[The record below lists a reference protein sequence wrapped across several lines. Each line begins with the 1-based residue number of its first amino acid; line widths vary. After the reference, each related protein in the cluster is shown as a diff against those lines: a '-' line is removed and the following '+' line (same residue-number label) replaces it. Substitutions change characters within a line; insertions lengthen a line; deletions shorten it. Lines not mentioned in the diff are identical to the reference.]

1 MRETPTLAHLEQALA
16 DEFRRDGYPVHQ
28 HEGMSFI
35 RIVHTT
41 EHGEDIM
48 TEINLTRL
56 AEAIQRKLS

>member
-1 MRETPTLAHLEQALA
+1 MKEIPTVSQLEQSLA
-16 DEFRRDGYPVHQ
+16 DEFRRDGYPIHQ
-28 HEGMSFI
+28 HDGMSFI

-56 AEAIQRKLS
+56 AEAIRRKLS